1 MVGFLGRAVLLAV
14 GIVVLADGT
23 NRARVDICLG
33 ISEEYEWCNRPQAE
47 EEAARQPSDT
57 APADAD

>member
-23 NRARVDICLG
+23 NRARVDIYLG
-33 ISEEYEWCNRPQAE
+33 ISEEYE
-47 EEAARQPSDT
+47 
-57 APADAD
+57 